1 MRPTFARARV
11 RHLGTLRALCGGKTF
26 GTRPSGV
33 LSMNDPTDL
42 DAVFAELEAQLTTLD
57 TDAPPVVETAAA
69 VEDRRDAPRLDASYL
84 GGDFR
89 LSIRGGADAKAVDVS
104 ETGALA
110 ETTSRLR
117 PGGVVELLLQVD
129 GVRRLIRA
137 TVVRSTV
144 HSLGPTIFRTAFKF
158 EERTK
163 LPERK

>member
-1 MRPTFARARV
+1 
-11 RHLGTLRALCGGKTF
+11 
-26 GTRPSGV
+26 
-33 LSMNDPTDL
+33 MNDLPDL
-42 DAVFAELEAQLTTLD
+42 DAVFAQLEAQLAQP
-57 TDAPPVVETAAA
+57 DAPPPHVPDTAAA
-69 VEDRRDAPRLDASYL
+69 VDDRRDAPRMDASRL
-84 GGDFR
+84 GGDVR
-89 LSIRGGADAKAVDVS
+89 LSIRGGADARAVDVS

-117 PGGVVELLLQVD
+117 PGGVVELLLQID

-158 EERTK
+158 DERTK

>member
-1 MRPTFARARV
+1 MT
-11 RHLGTLRALCGGKTF
+11 
-26 GTRPSGV
+26 
-33 LSMNDPTDL
+33 DPIDSLDL
-42 DAVFAELEAQLTTLD
+42 DAVFAQLEAQLSQGDTTP
-57 TDAPPVVETAAA
+57 APLPETTAA
-69 VEDRRDAPRLDASYL
+69 VDDRRDSQRLDASSL
-84 GGDFR
+84 SGDVR
-89 LSIRGGADAKAVDVS
+89 LSIRGGADARTVDLS

-117 PGGVVELLLQVD
+117 PGGVVELLLQID

>member
-1 MRPTFARARV
+1 MT
-11 RHLGTLRALCGGKTF
+11 
-26 GTRPSGV
+26 
-33 LSMNDPTDL
+33 DPLDSIDL
-42 DAVFAELEAQLTTLD
+42 DAVFAQLEAQLSQGDTTP
-57 TDAPPVVETAAA
+57 APLPETTAA
-69 VEDRRDAPRLDASYL
+69 VDDRRDSQRLNASSL
-84 GGDFR
+84 GGDVR
-89 LSIRGGADAKAVDVS
+89 LSIRGGADARTVDLS

-117 PGGVVELLLQVD
+117 PGGVVELLLQID

>member
-1 MRPTFARARV
+1 MT
-11 RHLGTLRALCGGKTF
+11 
-26 GTRPSGV
+26 
-33 LSMNDPTDL
+33 DPIDSIDL
-42 DAVFAELEAQLTTLD
+42 DAVFAQLETQLAQAADATPTQLPETT
-57 TDAPPVVETAAA
+57 TA
-69 VEDRRDAPRLDASYL
+69 VDDRRDAQRLDASHL
-84 GGDFR
+84 SGDVR
-89 LSIRGGADAKAVDVS
+89 LSIRGGADAKAVDLS

>member
-1 MRPTFARARV
+1 MT
-11 RHLGTLRALCGGKTF
+11 
-26 GTRPSGV
+26 
-33 LSMNDPTDL
+33 DPIDSLDL
-42 DAVFAELEAQLTTLD
+42 DAVFAQLEAQLSQGDTTP
-57 TDAPPVVETAAA
+57 APLPETTAA
-69 VEDRRDAPRLDASYL
+69 VDDRRDSQRLDASSL
-84 GGDFR
+84 SGDVR
-89 LSIRGGADAKAVDVS
+89 LSIRGGADARTVDLS

>member
-1 MRPTFARARV
+1 MT
-11 RHLGTLRALCGGKTF
+11 
-26 GTRPSGV
+26 
-33 LSMNDPTDL
+33 DPIDSIDL
-42 DAVFAELEAQLTTLD
+42 DAVFAQLEAQLSQGDTTP
-57 TDAPPVVETAAA
+57 APLPETTAA
-69 VEDRRDAPRLDASYL
+69 VDDRRDSQRLDASSL
-84 GGDFR
+84 GGDVR
-89 LSIRGGADAKAVDVS
+89 LSIRGGADARTVDLS

>member
-1 MRPTFARARV
+1 MT
-11 RHLGTLRALCGGKTF
+11 
-26 GTRPSGV
+26 
-33 LSMNDPTDL
+33 DPIDSTDL
-42 DAVFAELEAQLTTLD
+42 DAVFAQLEAQLVEGEATPTPL
-57 TDAPPVVETAAA
+57 PETAAA
-69 VEDRRDAPRLDASYL
+69 VDDRRNAQRMDASYL
-84 GGDFR
+84 TGDVR
-89 LSIRGGADAKAVDVS
+89 LSIRGGADAKTVDLS

>member
-1 MRPTFARARV
+1 MT
-11 RHLGTLRALCGGKTF
+11 
-26 GTRPSGV
+26 
-33 LSMNDPTDL
+33 DPLDSPDL
-42 DAVFAELEAQLTTLD
+42 DAVFAQLEAQLAEGEATPIRL
-57 TDAPPVVETAAA
+57 PETAAA
-69 VEDRRDAPRLDASYL
+69 VDDRRDAQRLVASSL
-84 GGDFR
+84 TGDVR
-89 LSIRGGADAKAVDVS
+89 LSIRGGADARTVDLS

-117 PGGVVELLLQVD
+117 PGGVVELLLQID

>member
-1 MRPTFARARV
+1 MT
-11 RHLGTLRALCGGKTF
+11 
-26 GTRPSGV
+26 
-33 LSMNDPTDL
+33 DPLDSTDL
-42 DAVFAELEAQLTTLD
+42 DAVFAQLEAQVAQEATP
-57 TDAPPVVETAAA
+57 APLPETTAA
-69 VEDRRDAPRLDASYL
+69 VDDRRDAQRLDASYL
-84 GGDFR
+84 AGDVR
-89 LSIRGGADAKAVDVS
+89 LSIRGGADARTVDLS

>member
-1 MRPTFARARV
+1 MT
-11 RHLGTLRALCGGKTF
+11 
-26 GTRPSGV
+26 
-33 LSMNDPTDL
+33 DPVDSTDL
-42 DAVFAELEAQLTTLD
+42 DAVFAQLEAQLEGEATQTQL
-57 TDAPPVVETAAA
+57 PETAAA
-69 VEDRRDAPRLDASYL
+69 VNDRRDAQRLDVRCL
-84 GGDFR
+84 TGDVR
-89 LSIRGGADAKAVDVS
+89 LSIRGGADARAVDLS
-104 ETGALA
+104 ETGVLA

-117 PGGVVELLLQVD
+117 PGGDVELLLQVD

>member
-1 MRPTFARARV
+1 MT
-11 RHLGTLRALCGGKTF
+11 
-26 GTRPSGV
+26 
-33 LSMNDPTDL
+33 DPIDSTDL
-42 DAVFAELEAQLTTLD
+42 DAVFAQLEAQLVEGEATPTPL
-57 TDAPPVVETAAA
+57 PETAAA
-69 VEDRRDAPRLDASYL
+69 VDDRRNAQRLDANSL
-84 GGDFR
+84 IGDVR
-89 LSIRGGADAKAVDVS
+89 LSIRGGADAKTVDLS

-129 GVRRLIRA
+129 GVRRLVRA